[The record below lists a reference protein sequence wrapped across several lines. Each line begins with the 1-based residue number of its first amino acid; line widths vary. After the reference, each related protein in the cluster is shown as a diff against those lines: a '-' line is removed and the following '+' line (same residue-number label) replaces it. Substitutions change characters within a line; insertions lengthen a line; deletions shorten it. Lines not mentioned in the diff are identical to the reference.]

1 MKGDSPMENDT
12 DVLEFDFPDYEEP
25 YPPFPDVKVADFDKE
40 ESYGRNRDIADKL
53 YADDQ
58 IQRDRQLAARRSHV
72 REIKARKLAILAACA
87 VLGAAL
93 AASAFRYIDNI
104 IGSIEEQQKA
114 VLSEEEKEK
123 LLESKIKGNPF
134 FEAAKVTALL
144 EGVEE
149 DYSGN
154 YVVTINFTV
163 ENTSSEK
170 IGFVPKRFYMRLQSG
185 SVLQP
190 EIAETRFF
198 YGDYDNP
205 WYGMYVPA
213 GEQVSFSVKYF
224 ITEKNASQ
232 IKCFAYDVYSDYFNG
247 IYLYADIADE
257 DGGISRAV
265 EKRIEALKRTKR
277 SRY

>member
-25 YPPFPDVKVADFDKE
+25 YPPFPDVKTADFDKE
-40 ESYGRNRDIADKL
+40 ESYGRNKDIADKL

-58 IQRDRQLAARRSHV
+58 IQRDRQLAARRSRV

-104 IGSIEEQQKA
+104 IDSIAEPPKA

-149 DYSGN
+149 DHSGD
-154 YVVTINFTV
+154 YAVTINFTV
-163 ENTSSEK
+163 ENTSDEE
-170 IGFVPKRFYMRLQSG
+170 IGFVPHQFIIRLQNNY
-185 SVLQP
+185 
-190 EIAETRFF
+190 IAFPKIVDKELFS
-198 YGDYDNP
+198 YGDLENP
-205 WYGMYVPA
+205 WNGMYVPA

-224 ITEKNASQ
+224 ISEKNVSQ
-232 IKCFAYDVYSDYFNG
+232 IKCFAYEVYSDFSRS

-257 DGGISRAV
+257 DGHVARDI
-265 EKRIEALKRTKR
+265 EKEIEKMTN
-277 SRY
+277 

>member
-1 MKGDSPMENDT
+1 MNEDY
-12 DVLEFDFPDYEEP
+12 DVIDFDFPDYEEP
-25 YPPFPDVKVADFDKE
+25 YPPFPDVRVADFDKV
-40 ESYGRNRDIADKL
+40 ESYSRNRDIADKL
-53 YADDQ
+53 YADEQ
-58 IQRDRQLAARRSHV
+58 IQRDRQLASRRSRV
-72 REIKARKLAILAACA
+72 REIKARKLAIVLCA
-87 VLGAAL
+87 VL

-104 IGSIEEQQKA
+104 IDSIAEPPKT

-170 IGFVPKRFYMRLQSG
+170 IGFIPRRFCVKLQSG
-185 SVLQP
+185 SVLFP
-190 EIAETRFF
+190 EIADERFF

-224 ITEKNASQ
+224 ISEKNASQ

-265 EKRIEALKRTKR
+265 EKRIETLKRTKR

>member
-1 MKGDSPMENDT
+1 MEKNT

-58 IQRDRQLAARRSHV
+58 IQRDRQLAARRSRV

-104 IGSIEEQQKA
+104 IGSIAEQPKT

-134 FEAAKVTALL
+134 FESAKVTALL

-149 DYSGN
+149 DSSGD

-163 ENTSSEK
+163 ENTSDEE
-170 IGFVPKRFYMRLQSG
+170 IGFVPHRFTMRVQNNY
-185 SVLQP
+185 
-190 EIAETRFF
+190 IAFPKIVDKELFS
-198 YGDYDNP
+198 YGDLENP
-205 WYGMYVPA
+205 WNGMYVPA

-247 IYLYADIADE
+247 IHLYADIADD

-265 EKRIEALKRTKR
+265 EKRIETLKRTKR

>member
-1 MKGDSPMENDT
+1 MENDT

-53 YADDQ
+53 YADEQ
-58 IQRDRQLAARRSHV
+58 NQRDRQLAARRSRV

-87 VLGAAL
+87 VLCAAL

-104 IGSIEEQQKA
+104 IGSIAEQPKT
-114 VLSEEEKEK
+114 VLSEEGREK

-149 DYSGN
+149 DHSGN

-163 ENTSSEK
+163 ENTSDEE
-170 IGFVPKRFYMRLQSG
+170 IGFVPHRFIIRLQNNYTAFPKNADKELFSC
-185 SVLQP
+185 
-190 EIAETRFF
+190 
-198 YGDYDNP
+198 GDLGDLENP
-205 WYGMYVPA
+205 WNGMYVPA
-213 GEQVSFSVKYF
+213 GEQVSFSVQYCLS
-224 ITEKNASQ
+224 EKNVSQ
-232 IKCFAYDVYSDYFNG
+232 IECFAYNVSDFSRS
-247 IYLYADIADE
+247 IYLYAYIADE
-257 DGGISRAV
+257 DGHVARDI
-265 EKRIEALKRTKR
+265 EKEIEKMTN
-277 SRY
+277 

>member
-1 MKGDSPMENDT
+1 MENDT

-25 YPPFPDVKVADFDKE
+25 YPPFPDVKIADFDKE
-40 ESYGRNRDIADKL
+40 ESYSRNRDIADKL

-58 IQRDRQLAARRSHV
+58 IQRDRQLAARRSRV

-104 IGSIEEQQKA
+104 IGSIAEQPKT
-114 VLSEEEKEK
+114 VLSEEGREK

-134 FEAAKVTALL
+134 FESAKVTALL

-149 DYSGN
+149 DSSGD

-163 ENTSSEK
+163 ENTSDDEISFAPHKFTMRVQNNYIAFPK
-170 IGFVPKRFYMRLQSG
+170 IVDKELFS
-185 SVLQP
+185 
-190 EIAETRFF
+190 
-198 YGDYDNP
+198 YGDLENP
-205 WYGMYVPA
+205 WNGMYVPA

-224 ITEKNASQ
+224 ISEKNVSK
-232 IKCFAYDVYSDYFNG
+232 IKCFAYEAYSDFSRS

-257 DGGISRAV
+257 DGHVARDI
-265 EKRIEALKRTKR
+265 EKEIEKMTN
-277 SRY
+277 